1 MSNILLIDDLRDFR
15 TVLPGQYVTIART
28 SAAALTILEDKDTW
42 DEIWLDHDLGELAD
56 GTVDDIMVIVD
67 YLSERAFN
75 DNPVNTPII
84 YVHSSNP
91 VGVRQMVASLTR
103 YGYNVRQQ
111 SPETVFI
118 VHA

>member
-15 TVLPGQYVTIART
+15 AILPGQRVTIART

-42 DEIWLDHDLGELAD
+42 GELAD

-111 SPETVFI
+111 APESVFI
-118 VHA
+118 VHT